1 MNRSWIDEFVARPL
15 QLTVR
20 GRLAASKNADRLD
33 EPPFDRGDVELP
45 PHLFS
50 EALYSGIHIRR
61 YGQEFQV
68 WDSFNTTTI
77 QIVLPA
83 NAKVIF
89 GVMLT
94 DEGMPVHPVSLGQLQ
109 RCCYLE
115 LARPEL
121 VQGTDGEA
129 LVTLQ
134 LPVGS
139 LRLCDQR
146 PIDQTPPPA
155 NTEVLT
161 QLGQLQAKWRGQG
174 PNLVLTHPIFN
185 AGDYAGPPIHDRIA
199 SAKVVTP
206 GGRQRRWHKRYFFYK
221 DPTKLNQITSIV
233 YRDQTGAIFYA
244 EEFTS
249 RPDGEMV
256 TTAFEFED

>member
-1 MNRSWIDEFVARPL
+1 MIRPCIDEFVARPL
-15 QLTVR
+15 GLSVR
-20 GRLAASKNADRLD
+20 GRLAATGGVDGPDMR
-33 EPPFDRGDVELP
+33 PFAQSVELP

-61 YGQEFQV
+61 DGQEFQI
-68 WDSFNTTTI
+68 WDSFNTKTI
-77 QIVLPA
+77 QIGLPA

-89 GVMLT
+89 GVMLA
-94 DEGMPVHPVSLGQLQ
+94 DEGNPTPLWLP
-109 RCCYLE
+109 RYCYLE
-115 LARPEL
+115 PARPEL

-139 LRLCDQR
+139 LRFCDLR
-146 PIDQTPPPA
+146 DIDQPPPQA
-155 NTEVLT
+155 NTDELT
-161 QLGQLQAKWRGQG
+161 PLEQLQACSRGQG
-174 PNLVLTHPIFN
+174 PNLVLRHRYSTPGITLGHLL
-185 AGDYAGPPIHDRIA
+185 HDRIA
-199 SAKVVTP
+199 SAKKVTP
-206 GGRQRRWHKRYFFYK
+206 GGRQRRWHKRYFFHK
-221 DPTKLNQITSIV
+221 DPAKPHLNTSIV

-244 EEFTS
+244 EEFTR

>member
-1 MNRSWIDEFVARPL
+1 MNRPWIDEFVAKPL

-20 GRLAASKNADRLD
+20 GRLAASKDADRLD

-61 YGQEFQV
+61 SGQEFQV
-68 WDSFNTTTI
+68 WDSFNTQTI
-77 QIVLPA
+77 QIALPA

-94 DEGMPVHPVSLGQLQ
+94 DWEKRQLQ
-109 RCCYLE
+109 RCYYLE
-115 LARPEL
+115 LARPEP
-121 VQGTDGEA
+121 VKGTDGEA

-139 LRLCDQR
+139 LRLCDHR
-146 PIDQTPPPA
+146 PIDQPPPPA
-155 NTEVLT
+155 NTDGLT
-161 QLGQLQAKWRGQG
+161 PLGQMQANWRGQG
-174 PNLVLTHPIFN
+174 VKLVLTHPIFN

-206 GGRQRRWHKRYFFYK
+206 GGKQRRWHKRYHFYNLAK
-221 DPTKLNQITSIV
+221 PNQITSIV

-244 EEFTS
+244 EEFTP
-249 RPDGEMV
+249 RPDGEIV

>member
-1 MNRSWIDEFVARPL
+1 MTRPCLDEFVAEPL
-15 QLTVR
+15 QLSVI
-20 GRLAASKNADRLD
+20 GLLAATGGVDGPDTER
-33 EPPFDRGDVELP
+33 PFAQLEELP
-45 PHLFS
+45 PHLLC

-61 YGQEFQV
+61 SGQEFEV
-68 WDSFNTTTI
+68 WDSFNTKTI
-77 QIVLPA
+77 QITLPA

-94 DEGMPVHPVSLGQLQ
+94 DEGNSTTLGRLQ
-109 RCCYLE
+109 RCHYLE

-146 PIDQTPPPA
+146 PIDQPPPQA
-155 NTEVLT
+155 DTDGLT
-161 QLGQLQAKWRGQG
+161 PLEQLQACSRGQG
-174 PNLVLTHPIFN
+174 PNLVLRHPIFN
-185 AGDYAGPPIHDRIA
+185 AGNYAGPPIHDRIA
-199 SAKVVTP
+199 SAKVVAP
-206 GGRQRRWHKRYFFYK
+206 GGRQRRWHKRYFFHK
-221 DPTKLNQITSIV
+221 DPAKPHLNTSIV

-244 EEFTS
+244 EEFTR

>member
-1 MNRSWIDEFVARPL
+1 MTRPCIDEFVARPL
-15 QLTVR
+15 WLSVR
-20 GRLAASKNADRLD
+20 GRLAATGGVDGPDMR
-33 EPPFDRGDVELP
+33 PFAQSVELP
-45 PHLFS
+45 PHLFP

-61 YGQEFQV
+61 DGQEFQI
-68 WDSFNTTTI
+68 WDSFNTKTI
-77 QIVLPA
+77 QIGLPA

-94 DEGMPVHPVSLGQLQ
+94 DEANPSLAQLQ
-109 RCCYLE
+109 RCHYLE

-146 PIDQTPPPA
+146 PIDQPPPPA
-155 NTEVLT
+155 NTDGRT
-161 QLGQLQAKWRGQG
+161 PLGQLQANWRGQG

-185 AGDYAGPPIHDRIA
+185 AGDYAGPPVHDRIV

-206 GGRQRRWHKRYFFYK
+206 GGRQRRWHKRYFFHK
-221 DPTKLNQITSIV
+221 DPAKPHLNTSIV
-233 YRDQTGAIFYA
+233 YRDQTGAIFHA
-244 EEFTS
+244 EEFTR